1 MIFASGSPFK
11 NVEFGMYED
20 YCIVCYTP
28 LYRRLFEI
36 LVPFL
41 LAGSGHVG
49 HCNQGN
55 NMYLFPGL
63 VPLVHRQKELHT
75 FLTGCIDGHEK
86 IDFLIL

>member
-20 YCIVCYTP
+20 LCIIYHTP
-28 LYRRLFEI
+28 FYMRLFQI

-41 LAGSGHVG
+41 VAGNGHVG

-63 VPLVHRQKELHT
+63 VPLVYHQKELHI
-75 FLTGCIDGHEK
+75 FLT
-86 IDFLIL
+86 